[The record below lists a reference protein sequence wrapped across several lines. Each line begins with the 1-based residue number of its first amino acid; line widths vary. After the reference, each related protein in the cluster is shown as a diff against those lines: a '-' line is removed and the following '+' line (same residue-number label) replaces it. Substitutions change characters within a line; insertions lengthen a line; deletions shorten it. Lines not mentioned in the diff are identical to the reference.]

1 MPLNL
6 EQKKEL
12 VKEVSE
18 IVMNADTLLTAD
30 YRGLTA
36 NQLGE
41 FRKIARNS
49 GIYIKAVSYT
59 HLTLPTILLV

>member
-12 VKEVSE
+12 VKEVSD
-18 IVMNADTLLTAD
+18 VLLNADTILTAD

-36 NQLGE
+36 NQLSE
-41 FRKIARNS
+41 FRKIARTP
-49 GIYIKAVSYT
+49 GIYI
-59 HLTLPTILLV
+59 